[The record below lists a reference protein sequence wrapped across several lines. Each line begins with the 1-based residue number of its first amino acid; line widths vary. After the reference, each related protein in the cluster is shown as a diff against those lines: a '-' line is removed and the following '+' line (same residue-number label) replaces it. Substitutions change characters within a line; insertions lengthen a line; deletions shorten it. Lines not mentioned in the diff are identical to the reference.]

1 MVTEQRRS
9 MEGLLTHVGT
19 ADCFITLP
27 HPALECGIVT
37 AWWQCQ
43 VEANTAMRGDST
55 KPTNGSGNLTRV
67 YRQRHAPYHRLSRNT
82 GRRQLQVC
90 VRPRTDDS

>member
-1 MVTEQRRS
+1 MLTERTLHS
-9 MEGLLTHVGT
+9 MEGLLTHAGS

-43 VEANTAMRGDST
+43 VEANKAMQ
-55 KPTNGSGNLTRV
+55 
-67 YRQRHAPYHRLSRNT
+67 RQ
-82 GRRQLQVC
+82 QE
-90 VRPRTDDS
+90 DE

>member
-1 MVTEQRRS
+1 MLTEHTHS

-27 HPALECGIVT
+27 HPALKCGIVT

-43 VEANTAMRGDST
+43 VEADPAMQ
-55 KPTNGSGNLTRV
+55 
-67 YRQRHAPYHRLSRNT
+67 RQ
-82 GRRQLQVC
+82 QE
-90 VRPRTDDS
+90 DE

>member
-1 MVTEQRRS
+1 MSAHYS

-37 AWWQCQ
+37 AWWQSQ
-43 VEANTAMRGDST
+43 VEGDTLMPRQYADEQARQQRG
-55 KPTNGSGNLTRV
+55 RV
-67 YRQRHAPYHRLSRNT
+67 
-82 GRRQLQVC
+82 
-90 VRPRTDDS
+90 

>member
-1 MVTEQRRS
+1 

-43 VEANTAMRGDST
+43 VEAKSAMRGGS
-55 KPTNGSGNLTRV
+55 PRSSNGSGKFSVSVT
-67 YRQRHAPYHRLSRNT
+67 HPII
-82 GRRQLQVC
+82 G
-90 VRPRTDDS
+90 

>member
-1 MVTEQRRS
+1 MVTEHRPS
-9 MEGLLTHVGT
+9 MEGLLTHVGR

-43 VEANTAMRGDST
+43 VEADRAMQ
-55 KPTNGSGNLTRV
+55 
-67 YRQRHAPYHRLSRNT
+67 RQ
-82 GRRQLQVC
+82 QE
-90 VRPRTDDS
+90 DE